1 MASKTTKTSVHSI
14 DEKHTEIMNEINH
27 NEQVIIPQLMEE
39 KTQLKEYI
47 RSLNK
52 HQIEEYMETRDKIY
66 ALQDEI
72 KQMKQQK
79 KIIT

>member
-39 KTQLKEYI
+39 KRMHSLKKPIELPKAHTI
-47 RSLNK
+47 KPITKVNSATSLVASMG
-52 HQIEEYMETRDKIY
+52 I
-66 ALQDEI
+66 L
-72 KQMKQQK
+72 K
-79 KIIT
+79 K